1 MVSDVGSDELIALD
15 EDSSERRPCVGFDE
29 RLLTRNRYV
38 VCGIQKT
45 STQKGSNRK
54 GTLDAFVGGVF
65 LIGGGVLLYVTNGLP
80 VVSGILVTLGVCG
93 LLGALGVG
101 GGKKSKCQ
109 NFKSE
114 DGVIAVHVAN
124 VDNAFVSRLAAE
136 ERARRI
142 EALREAATQSAFEL
156 RLVRVTSIQHIE

>member
-1 MVSDVGSDELIALD
+1 
-15 EDSSERRPCVGFDE
+15 
-29 RLLTRNRYV
+29 
-38 VCGIQKT
+38 
-45 STQKGSNRK
+45 
-54 GTLDAFVGGVF
+54 LDAFVGGVF

-101 GGKKSKCQ
+101 GGKKSKYQ

-142 EALREAATQSAFEL
+142 EALREAATQSAIEL
-156 RLVRVTSIQHIE
+156 RLVRVTSIQRIE